1 MTSYQSLF
9 IDRTAS
15 ILYKTTEVRTP
26 LILGWIGGNPPLYFD
41 NCLELNDDNYTFYLT
56 LQHPFHKEQ

>member
-9 IDRTAS
+9 IDRIAS

-26 LILGWIGGNPPLYFD
+26 LISGWIGGNPPLYFD
-41 NCLELNDDNYTFYLT
+41 NCSELKDHNYTFYLT
-56 LQHPFHKEQ
+56 FSASFP